1 MGSLLPGWD
10 LDGCSHFNDN
20 PSTKLL
26 RLRTVSKGV
35 AIKGGILLEGAAD
48 SLGGGAPALI
58 GHNIDAD
65 WWRRTPHSYLN
76 EAPKDIEGKR
86 HTFTPL
92 LPLSQGADG
101 TSR

>member
-35 AIKGGILLEGAAD
+35 AIKGGILLEGAGMKRSKQNIVC
-48 SLGGGAPALI
+48 SLGDKK
-58 GHNIDAD
+58 N
-65 WWRRTPHSYLN
+65 
-76 EAPKDIEGKR
+76 
-86 HTFTPL
+86 
-92 LPLSQGADG
+92 
-101 TSR
+101 